1 MIAVVL
7 HLCSSCEHNTTFP
20 PTRRLLG
27 GAFDV
32 LGSVGLRPAAA
43 PSAPPRVGGIGGADS
58 GSEPRASYRTRVDH
72 DLRRE
77 LRRAYKAAGVS
88 HDEVEGLAV
97 YISRYV
103 SAGSVQAVRPAAG
116 RGVASF
122 GYRPV
127 ADQVACDRYRPVAAR
142 AATESDESEST
153 RAACC
158 RSHGCGETKRQNKE
172 CAPPFQIFYRDLGG
186 KHGALDGVRSDD
198 SVSTVLHSIA
208 AKLRVSEA
216 ATSKLRLLKA
226 GKQLQVS
233 GAACGLVKG
242 DTVHVLGTLRGGVN
256 VDAWQSPIYHK
267 RQRAGAVPYAS
278 RKQTREALKPRNAN
292 ECTPSLATAKKF
304 TVRLTACRHDYRR
317 ALALLDEMRESG
329 VMPNVF
335 HYSAAIT
342 ACEKGGQWRRA
353 LALLDE
359 MRASRVTP
367 NDYSFNAAISACEKG
382 GQWRRALDLL
392 DEMRASRVTP
402 DAFSF
407 NATISACEKGG
418 QWQQALALLDEMRAK
433 GVPPNVITFNA
444 AISACA
450 RANQPEHAMRL
461 WDELPLVPNAV
472 SFNAVL
478 DAVACWPRM
487 ARELW
492 KLGLERGVY
501 RLNQPYLQC
510 VEGRTICLLDMHGLS
525 EGAAEAATCWLFEEK
540 LSRCGRS
547 AVVTYDST
555 QIDGVQLI
563 TGWGRSRKLTSNG
576 DIRARATATLDRLG
590 LSLLPTGNPGRVII
604 SLERAAESDA
614 PPFQVFHRDLKG
626 HHGTL
631 DGVRSHDLASVV
643 LRRIAAK
650 LGLSEEVATRKLRL
664 LKEGKELEA
673 SAACGLAKGDTVHVV
688 AGLYGGVR
696 SPPHKDRFR
705 AWLDAGA
712 PTQRC
717 IPSREA
723 LTTALPAATAA
734 APPPSPTP
742 PCQPFS
748 PLGNQTLSVGVCK
761 PLPFRARGKRG
772 GASRQSHTQKWL
784 VRQPNGATDAT
795 AVSAVAFS
803 TSAAPV
809 ATTTSALAAAESTA
823 SDTKAAA
830 SAALCADEAARA
842 AEAEARE
849 SAERRALAAEAGAAR
864 EAAARAE
871 AEKREAEAVAAA
883 AVHEAKWK
891 LAAEH
896 VAVQRKEAEQ
906 LPTGCRVGFRARN
919 RTWLRAAAE
928 WRC

>member
-1 MIAVVL
+1 MGVALTGVVCARVNCFPELIVVVL
-7 HLCSSCEHNTTFP
+7 YLCSSCPLVFVPAMP
-20 PTRRLLG
+20 PSCMKVHAHALSVGKLMCGSNKHRRLRLHGRGRGAPLALPTPDDWESAYEDAGSRRERPPSLDECAVNGTQLPFADRMRVPRKTPSLLPQTRHLSG
-27 GAFDV
+27 GAYDV
-32 LGSVGLRPAAA
+32 LASVGLRPAAA
-43 PSAPPRVGGIGGADS
+43 QSASPHVDRLKGN
-58 GSEPRASYRTRVDH
+58 EQHASYRTRVDH

-88 HDEVEGLAV
+88 QDEVEELAV
-97 YISRYV
+97 YIARYV

-127 ADQVACDRYRPVAAR
+127 ADQVACDRYRQVAVR
-142 AATESDESEST
+142 AATESDKSDTELTPS
-153 RAACC
+153 AACC
-158 RSHGCGETKRQNKE
+158 RSHGCHEFSPLRPWRVVCGGTKRPTKG

-186 KHGALDGVRSDD
+186 KHGTLDGVRCDD
-198 SVSTVLHSIA
+198 TASTVLHRIA
-208 AKLRVSEA
+208 AKLGLSEA
-216 ATSKLRLLKA
+216 ATSKVRLLKA
-226 GKQLQVS
+226 GRQLEAS
-233 GAACGLVKG
+233 AAGGFVKN
-242 DTVHVLGTLRGGVN
+242 DTVHVLGRLHGGVN

-267 RQRAGAVPYAS
+267 RQREGAAPYAS
-278 RKQTREALKPRNAN
+278 RKPTREALKPRNHY
-292 ECTPSLATAKKF
+292 ESTPCLATAKKF

-342 ACEKGGQWRRA
+342 ACEKCGQWRRG

-418 QWQQALALLDEMRAK
+418 QWQRALALLDEMRAK

-478 DAVACWPRM
+478 DAVACWPRT
-487 ARELW
+487 ALELW

-510 VEGRTICLLDMHGLS
+510 VEGRPICLLDMHGLS
-525 EGAAEAATCWLFEEK
+525 EGAAEAAIYWLFEEK

-576 DIRARATATLDRLG
+576 DIRARAIATLDRLG
-590 LSLLPTGNPGRVII
+590 LSLLSTGNLGRVII
-604 SLERAAESDA
+604 SLERAAD
-614 PPFQVFHRDLKG
+614 FD
-626 HHGTL
+626 
-631 DGVRSHDLASVV
+631 
-643 LRRIAAK
+643 
-650 LGLSEEVATRKLRL
+650 
-664 LKEGKELEA
+664 
-673 SAACGLAKGDTVHVV
+673 
-688 AGLYGGVR
+688 
-696 SPPHKDRFR
+696 
-705 AWLDAGA
+705 
-712 PTQRC
+712 
-717 IPSREA
+717 
-723 LTTALPAATAA
+723 
-734 APPPSPTP
+734 TP
-742 PCQPFS
+742 PWRPQ
-748 PLGNQTLSVGVCK
+748 L
-761 PLPFRARGKRG
+761 
-772 GASRQSHTQKWL
+772 
-784 VRQPNGATDAT
+784 
-795 AVSAVAFS
+795 
-803 TSAAPV
+803 
-809 ATTTSALAAAESTA
+809 
-823 SDTKAAA
+823 
-830 SAALCADEAARA
+830 
-842 AEAEARE
+842 
-849 SAERRALAAEAGAAR
+849 
-864 EAAARAE
+864 
-871 AEKREAEAVAAA
+871 
-883 AVHEAKWK
+883 
-891 LAAEH
+891 
-896 VAVQRKEAEQ
+896 VAVQSS
-906 LPTGCRVGFRARN
+906 
-919 RTWLRAAAE
+919 WLACGRMSCA
-928 WRC
+928 